1 MGAIPHQGQTGI
13 GQGFQHGADPF
24 DLFFSGQASDV
35 EQQCTAIVVPS
46 QQLLAHRIAAQLRT
60 EQVGVNPAL
69 PQIGVLNPLVAEFLH
84 HGCGGAEV
92 EQGLVVGRLQ
102 QFPQQGFQ
110 HPHAV
115 VLEVLGEMGVV
126 AGDQRNRFGFGQ
138 PDATKAQHGWI
149 HDVNQVRLEAVDR
162 FGYGRPRQG
171 QFEFGVE
178 GERHGWNA
186 DQASS
191 HVVVRTAL
199 GTEDHHL
206 ITRLHQMFH
215 RFGETGDDAI
225 HLRQEG
231 FGEEGDFHGMG

>member
-1 MGAIPHQGQTGI
+1 M
-13 GQGFQHGADPF
+13 
-24 DLFFSGQASDV
+24 
-35 EQQCTAIVVPS
+35 
-46 QQLLAHRIAAQLRT
+46 AHRIAAQLRT
-60 EQVGVNPAL
+60 EQVGVDAAL
-69 PQIGVLNPLVAEFLH
+69 PQIGVLNPLLAQFLH

-115 VLEVLGEMGVV
+115 VLEVLGQMGVV
-126 AGDQRNRFGFGQ
+126 AGDQGNRFAFGQ
-138 PDATKAQHGWI
+138 PDATQAQHGRI
-149 HDVNQVRLEAVDR
+149 DHMNQVRLEAVDR
-162 FGYGRPRQG
+162 VGYGRPRQS

-178 GERHGWNA
+178 GERHGGNA
-186 DQASS
+186 NQACP
-191 HVVVRTAL
+191 HVVLRTAL
-199 GTEDHHL
+199 GTEHHHL
-206 ITRLHQMFH
+206 IARFHQMFH